1 MDIRQQLHAAI
12 KRLGADVP
20 FVELEVPRVKEHG
33 DLSTPV
39 AMTLARTLKRPPR
52 SIAEEIARELEQWQI
67 FSSIEVKG
75 PGFIN
80 FRFKRGY
87 LVEQLKEILTNTER
101 YLRPYMGDGKRV
113 QIEFVSANPT
123 GPLHLGHGRGAAF
136 GAALCNLLQRAG
148 FDVEKEYYINDAG
161 RQVQL
166 LGESIYARY
175 RELLE
180 SEYTFPEDG
189 YQGQYIYD
197 IAEEL
202 IKDKGR
208 TYLDREFE
216 EVKEEIINYGVH
228 RMLREIEQDLKAFGV
243 TFDRWQSERSLYS
256 EGIVHSCLDELKE
269 RDLLYEKD
277 GALWFRASEFGDEKD
292 RVVIKQDGTYTYFA
306 SDIGYHW
313 FKLRRGFDEL
323 INIWGADHHGY
334 IPRIRAVLKALGQP
348 DEKLNIILVQMVNL
362 LRGGRPVQM
371 SKRKGEFVTLREVI
385 EEVGPDITK
394 FIFLTRK
401 ADSHLDFDIEVARKE
416 SSENPVFYVQYAY
429 ARISSIF
436 RKAKERGAEDL
447 VIPGNLNRLSEDEE
461 VELMK
466 KLSLYPLM
474 FEGAVRAREP
484 HRVTFYLQELA
495 SLFHSYYNRHRVL
508 TDDPQDARAR
518 LSLCSA
524 IKRVL
529 DEGLS
534 ILGVTAPEKM

>member
-1 MDIRQQLHAAI
+1 
-12 KRLGADVP
+12 
-20 FVELEVPRVKEHG
+20 
-33 DLSTPV
+33 
-39 AMTLARTLKRPPR
+39 
-52 SIAEEIARELEQWQI
+52 
-67 FSSIEVKG
+67 
-75 PGFIN
+75 
-80 FRFKRGY
+80 
-87 LVEQLKEILTNTER
+87 
-101 YLRPYMGDGKRV
+101 
-113 QIEFVSANPT
+113 
-123 GPLHLGHGRGAAF
+123 
-136 GAALCNLLQRAG
+136 
-148 FDVEKEYYINDAG
+148 
-161 RQVQL
+161 
-166 LGESIYARY
+166 
-175 RELLE
+175 
-180 SEYTFPEDG
+180 
-189 YQGQYIYD
+189 
-197 IAEEL
+197 
-202 IKDKGR
+202 
-208 TYLDREFE
+208 
-216 EVKEEIINYGVH
+216 
-228 RMLREIEQDLKAFGV
+228 
-243 TFDRWQSERSLYS
+243 
-256 EGIVHSCLDELKE
+256 
-269 RDLLYEKD
+269 
-277 GALWFRASEFGDEKD
+277 
-292 RVVIKQDGTYTYFA
+292 
-306 SDIGYHW
+306 
-313 FKLRRGFDEL
+313 
-323 INIWGADHHGY
+323 
-334 IPRIRAVLKALGQP
+334 
-348 DEKLNIILVQMVNL
+348 
-362 LRGGRPVQM
+362 M